1 MSDTQHDT
9 PETSSFLRAFS
20 MAWTKTLDDY
30 CGRTLNGEHSL
41 QASLYHHLRGCLPS
55 GFRVFC
61 EAVVHFGTNTAA
73 DAGKDK
79 AVVDLLVEHECKV
92 IGAIEI
98 KFTPRGEPADEDIYK
113 DLISLSTLTSRRA
126 YADRVLIEMP
136 RFRSASNESLTL
148 SILPQ
153 RKLIFAA
160 YCTDDARDFDKESFW
175 NDDRRPDIGYW
186 AGRTK
191 LPPNFGVALA
201 KTTLKPSAEPVFFGP
216 PFERLGL

>member
-1 MSDTQHDT
+1 MSDAQYDT
-9 PETSSFLRAFS
+9 PETSCFLRAFS

-79 AVVDLLVEHECKV
+79 AVVDLLVEHQSKV

-113 DLISLSTLTSRRA
+113 DLLSLSTLTSRRA
-126 YADRVLIEMP
+126 NADRVRIEMP

-160 YCTDDARDFDKESFW
+160 YCTDKAPDFEKESFW
-175 NDDRRPDIGYW
+175 NDARRPDIGYW
-186 AGRTK
+186 AKRTK

-201 KTTLKPSAEPVFFGP
+201 KTTLEPSAEPVFFGP

>member
-1 MSDTQHDT
+1 
-9 PETSSFLRAFS
+9 
-20 MAWTKTLDDY
+20 MAWTKTMDDY

-79 AVVDLLVEHECKV
+79 AVVDLLVEHQSKV

-113 DLISLSTLTSRRA
+113 DLLSLSTLTSRRA
-126 YADRVLIEMP
+126 NADRVRIEMP

-160 YCTDDARDFDKESFW
+160 YCSDEALNFDKASFW
-175 NDDRRPDIGYW
+175 SNPRRPTIGYW
-186 AGRTK
+186 
-191 LPPNFGVALA
+191 LLA
-201 KTTLKPSAEPVFFGP
+201 IGPSAPSFP
-216 PFERLGL
+216 PTSEWLWPRRLWNQVLKLFSSALLSSG

>member
-1 MSDTQHDT
+1 
-9 PETSSFLRAFS
+9 

-61 EAVVHFGTNTAA
+61 EAVVHFGPNMAT
-73 DAGKDK
+73 DAGKGK
-79 AVVDLLVEHECKV
+79 AVVDLLVEHESKV

-98 KFTPRGEPADEDIYK
+98 KFTPRGKPADEDIYK

-153 RKLIFAA
+153 RKLIFATVRTMLVISTRRVFGA
-160 YCTDDARDFDKESFW
+160 MIGVRILAIGQVAPSFLPTSELLWQRRLW
-175 NDDRRPDIGYW
+175 NQ
-186 AGRTK
+186 
-191 LPPNFGVALA
+191 ALN
-201 KTTLKPSAEPVFFGP
+201 LYSSAL
-216 PFERLGL
+216 RSND